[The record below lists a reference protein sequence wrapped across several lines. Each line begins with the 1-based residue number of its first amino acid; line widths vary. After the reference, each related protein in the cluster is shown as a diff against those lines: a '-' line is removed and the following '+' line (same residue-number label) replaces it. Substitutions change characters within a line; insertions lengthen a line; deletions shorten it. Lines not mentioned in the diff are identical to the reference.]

1 MGYCPLAGKNVY
13 ENNQYLTIINGDPMQ
28 TRIKEY
34 RAKLSLTQE
43 DLAKAVGVRRETIVF
58 LEQGKY
64 NPSLKLAHDV
74 ARTLHAGID
83 ELFIFDDEPREQ
95 PREITVD

>member
-1 MGYCPLAGKNVY
+1 
-13 ENNQYLTIINGDPMQ
+13 MQ

-34 RAKLSLTQE
+34 RVRLSLTQE
-43 DLAKAVGVRRETIVF
+43 DLANAVGVRRETIVF

-83 ELFIFDDEPREQ
+83 ELFIFEEDPSPQQ